1 MCSSDLDQRV
11 LEYSP
16 LAVKAFGLTSQDIG
30 TRLSRL
36 PSHVDIPDLV
46 TVLDTV
52 LNSGEGIV
60 REVSSRTSTYLLQ
73 VMPYNDEGRITGA
86 VVALSDISELADARK
101 ELASNAAQF
110 AVLASTVPNVVY
122 RTTSD
127 PNAVEYVSPTV
138 ESIFGIKWSPDIE
151 DTSMLLDHIHSGDRQ
166 RIIDARNKAGVDLV
180 VDYRIIRPDGIMR
193 VVRDTSKQLRD
204 GTGSSYRVGAIV
216 DITDISRAR
225 EEADVDR
232 LRAEAIFNI
241 SGTALATLTADG
253 VILSV
258 NDAFCRLLEH
268 SEVDLLGQP
277 LPSF

>member
-1 MCSSDLDQRV
+1 
-11 LEYSP
+11 
-16 LAVKAFGLTSQDIG
+16 
-30 TRLSRL
+30 
-36 PSHVDIPDLV
+36 
-46 TVLDTV
+46 
-52 LNSGEGIV
+52 
-60 REVSSRTSTYLLQ
+60 
-73 VMPYNDEGRITGA
+73 
-86 VVALSDISELADARK
+86 
-101 ELASNAAQF
+101 
-110 AVLASTVPNVVY
+110 
-122 RTTSD
+122 
-127 PNAVEYVSPTV
+127 
-138 ESIFGIKWSPDIE
+138 
-151 DTSMLLDHIHSGDRQ
+151 MLLDHIHSGDRQ